1 MFSTWM
7 GDHPGRV
14 HSSDLLIEVY
24 QFLTDTYLQELLAE
38 LCNPAYM
45 GAISVYEL
53 VQDGYAS
60 VLSIQLHGID
70 NGYIS
75 KAED

>member
-7 GDHPGRV
+7 GDRPGRV

-45 GAISVYEL
+45 SAISVDEL
-53 VQDGYAS
+53 VHDGYAS
-60 VLSIQLHGID
+60 VLSNQLHGID
-70 NGYIS
+70 NG
-75 KAED
+75 